1 MVGNNNRGIGYGR
14 QRGQLSGNIAC
25 RPRIGIQ
32 IQSGKRGQ
40 RVKHHQRQV
49 RNGFKLRFDAF
60 KFFGQAEFVAAAAF
74 SGNGKRPAG
83 IRQRDNMEFCRVN
96 PSVQAARHQ
105 FVDTAVN
112 FVGSVLSGKDDRAAG
127 CRNHV
132 AKGFQ
137 AHSGLVLTDF
147 ERQIQ

>member
-1 MVGNNNRGIGYGR
+1 MVGNNNRGIGCGR

-25 RPRIGIQ
+25 RPRISVQ

-60 KFFGQAEFVAAAAF
+60 KFFGQAEFVVAAAF
-74 SGNGKRPAG
+74 SGNCKRSAR
-83 IRQRDNMEFCRVN
+83 IRQRNDMEFGRINPSNQSSRHQLVN
-96 PSVQAARHQ
+96 P
-105 FVDTAVN
+105 AVN

-127 CRNHV
+127 SRYRV
-132 AKGFQ
+132 TEGFK
-137 AHSGLVLTDF
+137 AHSCLILTDF